1 MTDVQTMKNQQ
12 LISETTSQLASR
24 FSPNVIDIKKAID
37 TLLDKEYIERAE
49 NSRDTFNY
57 LGEDVDF
64 AMTSTLTHC
73 SYSMSSLSWS
83 ARDGSKCIVGPIITK
98 WSL

>member
-1 MTDVQTMKNQQ
+1 MKNQQ

-24 FSPNVIDIKKAID
+24 FSPNVLDIKKAID

-57 LGEDVDF
+57 LGEFVEVCDD
-64 AMTSTLTHC
+64 THADALV
-73 SYSMSSLSWS
+73 SQ
-83 ARDGSKCIVGPIITK
+83 RE
-98 WSL
+98 